1 MPVKVNFC
9 MIDLLLLYIEGTRRG
24 RRYSRSSRGKARAG
38 PLRRCYRPTG
48 LHTPDLSLAAD
59 YRTPV
64 RFRGL
69 PAIPNANFELAK
81 PEVPGEIASAS
92 HRGVSPKSIRSNGW
106 NWLIVAIMAPPSG
119 SHGQSYDLR
128 KGRGGAAG
136 PRPFSGQ
143 VRRVSCAAHRSAKPW
158 LGFRGDACSRCMTGR
173 RAHDKVRTCSMAW
186 RRRRIPASLSAL
198 LQAA

>member
-1 MPVKVNFC
+1 MLPAYW
-9 MIDLLLLYIEGTRRG
+9 L
-24 RRYSRSSRGKARAG
+24 ARARLKSG
-38 PLRRCYRPTG
+38 SRLPHARPLSWFARHSQCQ
-48 LHTPDLSLAAD
+48 
-59 YRTPV
+59 
-64 RFRGL
+64 FRIG
-69 PAIPNANFELAK
+69 K

-92 HRGVSPKSIRSNGW
+92 HRGVSPKSVRSNGW
-106 NWLIVAIMAPPSG
+106 NWLIVAIMVPPSG

-136 PRPFSGQ
+136 PRPFSGK
-143 VRRVSCAAHRSAKPW
+143 VRRVSCTGHRSAKPW